1 MAAAAPFL
9 LCLSFLQ
16 PTPRPPRA
24 EPVSALQGPHA
35 ASARP
40 RDAGSAALLG
50 GLRRGAASGK
60 RPRAAERGVGK
71 PAGVGGGAEAGTPH
85 CACAARGA
93 ALRGWAGTG
102 EAAAGS
108 GEAEARVEIPGAAP
122 GRERARRR
130 RSGAG
135 AGWRSVLAASAR
147 GGDGWE

>member
-60 RPRAAERGVGK
+60 HGNLPRRAA
-71 PAGVGGGAEAGTPH
+71 H
-85 CACAARGA
+85 
-93 ALRGWAGTG
+93 G
-102 EAAAGS
+102 EWN
-108 GEAEARVEIPGAAP
+108 V
-122 GRERARRR
+122 REPND
-130 RSGAG
+130 
-135 AGWRSVLAASAR
+135 AASRTGKDEPAKLN
-147 GGDGWE
+147 DIK